1 MVMDGADQL
10 ASGINELLVEAFVF
24 SSIILVPSSTLLNIM
39 SLQVEAAPM
48 VVVYVLALSN
58 LR

>member
-1 MVMDGADQL
+1 MDGADQL